1 MNIELRPLHRN
12 DYRAAASVAARA
24 LRDNPINRA
33 IFGDD
38 PRRRL
43 TGTEAAFR
51 ALLPVLQCPPLGA
64 YQGGTLVGIIGVA
77 PPGTCVPSLPRQLRM
92 LPPLLRHGL
101 GNLARESLVLNA
113 WARHDPRERH
123 WHLDPVAVEPE
134 RQGMGIGTRMMVR
147 FCLWMDSVGDSAYLE
162 ADKPE
167 NVAFYQ
173 KFGFEV
179 VGEVTVLGT
188 ATWLMQRPPR
198 VDLVDVDARFQQPA
212 GHV

>member
-1 MNIELRPLHRN
+1 
-12 DYRAAASVAARA
+12 
-24 LRDNPINRA
+24 
-33 IFGDD
+33 
-38 PRRRL
+38 
-43 TGTEAAFR
+43 
-51 ALLPVLQCPPLGA
+51 
-64 YQGGTLVGIIGVA
+64 
-77 PPGTCVPSLPRQLRM
+77 
-92 LPPLLRHGL
+92 
-101 GNLARESLVLNA
+101 
-113 WARHDPRERH
+113 
-123 WHLDPVAVEPE
+123 
-134 RQGMGIGTRMMVR
+134 MGIGTRMMVR

>member
-1 MNIELRPLHRN
+1 MSIDLRPLR
-12 DYRAAASVAARA
+12 REELTPAASVAARA

-51 ALLPVLQCPPLGA
+51 ALLPVLRRPPLGA

-123 WHLDPVAVEPE
+123 WHLDPVAVEPG
-134 RQGMGIGTRMMVR
+134 RQGLGIGTRMMAR
-147 FCLWMDSVGDSAYLE
+147 FCLWMDSVEDSAYLE
-162 ADKPE
+162 TDKPE

-173 KFGFEV
+173 KFGFVV